1 LRTRLE
7 LKPFEPPSR
16 NDLAPDANARQ
27 ALRFLIETQ
36 EVVELSPETVMTQDA
51 FSRATRI
58 IKDFLIAHRS
68 GTVSELR
75 QAVGAPRRIMVPL
88 LERLDHNGLT
98 VRQGDIRVLRTG
110 TRDASRL

>member
-1 LRTRLE
+1 

-16 NDLAPDANARQ
+16 NELVRNDNARQ
-27 ALRFLIETQ
+27 ALRFLIETE
-36 EVVELSPETVMTQDA
+36 EVVELGPETVMTQDA

-58 IKDFLIAHRS
+58 IKDFLMAHHK

-75 QAVGAPRRIMVPL
+75 QAVGAPRRVMVPL

-98 VRQGDIRVLRTG
+98 VRQGDLRVLRG
-110 TRDASRL
+110 TRKDTSRL

>member
-1 LRTRLE
+1 MTR
-7 LKPFEPPSR
+7 
-16 NDLAPDANARQ
+16 
-27 ALRFLIETQ
+27 
-36 EVVELSPETVMTQDA
+36 DA

-75 QAVGAPRRIMVPL
+75 QAVGAPRRVMVPL

-98 VRQGDIRVLRTG
+98 VRQGDLRVLRG
-110 TRDASRL
+110 AGRDTSQL